1 MEVMKY
7 VLKTWLKGRQESA
20 AGIVTAEE
28 PDCASASGESAAGTG
43 EESVASWA
51 AGGVVCR
58 RRVLVFVL
66 AGRRWVVCTQ
76 QMGVAC
82 LGATAD
88 SKPASK
94 RKVVTFFILLASVR
108 GEGEDEEEKTGSTA
122 VKEADSMNKEIPALT
137 FYAVSWTTYREPDE
151 RYQQSSRLP
160 SAFLSST
167 HVDEDKTKSGMSPLK
182 SALAHEECPE

>member
-1 MEVMKY
+1 MEVIKY

-51 AGGVVCR
+51 AGGV
-58 RRVLVFVL
+58 
-66 AGRRWVVCTQ
+66 